1 MTQQT
6 NIAAAFLRVSSAI
19 NTIAG
24 RVGLLSGLSTT
35 DKTSLVAAINEVK
48 GMISGAA
55 AVIDDAATANDKTW
69 SSTKIQSQIN
79 SALQSLLGGA
89 DGSSDSL
96 KELADQIAALAQADN
111 GLLSFS
117 QGQTLT
123 TPQQLQGCTNLGIGD
138 PAHDYVPAI
147 SAVLSAGL

>member
-6 NIAAAFLRVSSAI
+6 NIAAAFLRVASAI

-24 RVGLLSGLSTT
+24 RVGLLSSLSTT
-35 DKTSLVAAINEVK
+35 DKTNLVAAINEVK
-48 GMISGAA
+48 GLIPDAA
-55 AVIDDAATANDKTW
+55 AVIDDAATATGKTW

-79 SALQSLLGGA
+79 TALQSLLGGA

-117 QGQTLT
+117 QGQALT
-123 TPQQLQGCTNLGIGD
+123 ASQQLQGCTNLGIGD
-138 PAHDYVPAI
+138 PAHDFVAGI
-147 SAVLSAGL
+147 ESVLSVGL